1 MERGVNMKKIRI
13 IALCFILLFGFASLT
28 HAELP
33 ASRIALGVQLGA
45 RFEQVKNVFGIP
57 DRVTKNEVKSEA
69 YGDFVE
75 TTFIYGNNSIVV
87 KFYNEDAWRIE
98 SNSDNG
104 WRTPDGVTVG
114 MPLQGVYDRLGKED
128 IKSPAENGEML
139 YWYNHDTKS
148 QENRGNLYLFVKNGR
163 VSRIVIAYQ

>member
-1 MERGVNMKKIRI
+1 MKKIRI
-13 IALCFILLFGFASLT
+13 IMLCFILLFGFASLT

-33 ASRIALGVQLGA
+33 ANRIALGVQLGA

-128 IKSPAENGEML
+128 IKSPAENGETL
-139 YWYNHDTKS
+139 YWYNHDTRS
-148 QENRGNLYLFVKNGR
+148 QENRGNLYVFVKNGR

>member
-1 MERGVNMKKIRI
+1 MKKIRI
-13 IALCFILLFGFASLT
+13 ITLCFVLLFGLTSLAY
-28 HAELP
+28 AELP
-33 ASRIALGVQLGA
+33 ANRIALGVQLGA

-128 IKSPAENGEML
+128 IKSPAENGETL

-148 QENRGNLYLFVKNGR
+148 QENRGNLYLFVKNGL

>member
-1 MERGVNMKKIRI
+1 M
-13 IALCFILLFGFASLT
+13 
-28 HAELP
+28 
-33 ASRIALGVQLGA
+33 
-45 RFEQVKNVFGIP
+45 KNVFGIP

-104 WRTPDGVTVG
+104 WRTPDGVMVG

-128 IKSPAENGEML
+128 IKSPAENGETL
-139 YWYNHDTKS
+139 YWYNHDTRS
-148 QENRGNLYLFVKNGR
+148 QDNRGNLYVFVKNGR

>member
-1 MERGVNMKKIRI
+1 MKKIRI

-33 ASRIALGVQLGA
+33 VNRIALGVQLGA

-128 IKSPAENGEML
+128 IKSPAENGETL

-148 QENRGNLYLFVKNGR
+148 QENRGNLYVFVKGGR

>member
-1 MERGVNMKKIRI
+1 MKKFRI
-13 IALCFILLFGFASLT
+13 ITLCFILLFGFASLT
-28 HAELP
+28 HAELA

-45 RFEQVKNVFGIP
+45 KSEQVKNVFGVP

-75 TTFIYGNNSIVV
+75 TSFIYGNNSIVV
-87 KFYNEDAWRIE
+87 KFYNEDVWRIE

-104 WRTPDGVTVG
+104 WQTPDGVKVG

-128 IKSPAENGEML
+128 IKSPAENGETL
-139 YWYNHDTKS
+139 YWYNHDTRS
-148 QENRGNLYLFVKNGR
+148 QENRGNLYVFVKNGR

>member
-1 MERGVNMKKIRI
+1 MKKIRI

-33 ASRIALGVQLGA
+33 ASRIAFGVQLGA
-45 RFEQVKNVFGIP
+45 KFEEVKNVFGVP

-128 IKSPAENGEML
+128 IKSPAENGETL

>member
-1 MERGVNMKKIRI
+1 MKKIRI

-33 ASRIALGVQLGA
+33 ANRIALGVQLGA

-87 KFYNEDAWRIE
+87 KFYDEDAWRIE

-128 IKSPAENGEML
+128 IKSPAENGETL

-148 QENRGNLYLFVKNGR
+148 QVNRGNLYVFVRNGR

>member
-1 MERGVNMKKIRI
+1 MKKFRI
-13 IALCFILLFGFASLT
+13 ITLCFILLFGFASLT
-28 HAELP
+28 HAELA

-45 RFEQVKNVFGIP
+45 KSEQVKNVFGVP

-75 TTFIYGNNSIVV
+75 TSFIYGNNSIVV
-87 KFYNEDAWRIE
+87 KFYNEDVWRIE

-104 WRTPDGVTVG
+104 WQTPDGVKVG

-128 IKSPAENGEML
+128 IKSPAENGETL
-139 YWYNHDTKS
+139 YWYNHDTRS
-148 QENRGNLYLFVKNGR
+148 RENRGNMYVFVKNGR

>member
-1 MERGVNMKKIRI
+1 MKKIRVF
-13 IALCFILLFGFASLT
+13 ALCFILLFGFASLT

-114 MPLQGVYDRLGKED
+114 MPLQGVYDRVGKED
-128 IKSPAENGEML
+128 IKSTAENGEML